1 LRLEPKRWM
10 KSNRAETGG
19 GIRARAAR
27 AQAGLHRAQEQPQ
40 RRALQIGFEIRR
52 QIELIEDGGRVVQE
66 TRLYDPDKHETRSMR
81 SKEDAQDYRY
91 FPDPDLPPLTIAE
104 AWIAQVKAAMP
115 ELPAAMVTRFV
126 ENYGFER
133 EHAME
138 LVGDR
143 YRAEHLSQFLESL
156 CHEVGGASLLDEEA
170 IRAANWAMIEI
181 GTYLNQ
187 SQTPIESLPI
197 EPRHLAKLVARIL
210 DRTISHSIAKAVF
223 ADMWIS
229 ASGGDP
235 DAIIEARGLRQISDS
250 GAIGTLV
257 EEVIMANPAIVAEV
271 RAGKNK
277 AFNALV
283 GKVMA
288 ASKGKANP
296 AQVNAILKSKLG

>member
-1 LRLEPKRWM
+1 
-10 KSNRAETGG
+10 
-19 GIRARAAR
+19 
-27 AQAGLHRAQEQPQ
+27 
-40 RRALQIGFEIRR
+40 
-52 QIELIEDGGRVVQE
+52 
-66 TRLYDPDKHETRSMR
+66 
-81 SKEDAQDYRY
+81 
-91 FPDPDLPPLTIAE
+91 
-104 AWIAQVKAAMP
+104 
-115 ELPAAMVTRFV
+115 
-126 ENYGFER
+126 
-133 EHAME
+133 
-138 LVGDR
+138 
-143 YRAEHLSQFLESL
+143 
-156 CHEVGGASLLDEEA
+156 
-170 IRAANWAMIEI
+170 MIEI